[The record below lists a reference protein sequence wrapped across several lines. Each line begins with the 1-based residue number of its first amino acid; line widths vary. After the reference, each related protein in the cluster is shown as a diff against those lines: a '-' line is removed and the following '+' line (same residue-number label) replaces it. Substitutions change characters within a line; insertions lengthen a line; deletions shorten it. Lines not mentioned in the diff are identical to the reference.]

1 MEHGLKMLTVRVG
14 NEVFDRLDQLCEASD
29 PKTTR
34 SEMIRRALS
43 VGLAALEQRD
53 RNATFGRR
61 SHD

>member
-1 MEHGLKMLTVRVG
+1 MLTVRVG
-14 NEVFDRLDQLCEASD
+14 DEVFDRLDQLCESSS

-53 RNATFGRR
+53 RNARRTHEQYQAQRGR
-61 SHD
+61 